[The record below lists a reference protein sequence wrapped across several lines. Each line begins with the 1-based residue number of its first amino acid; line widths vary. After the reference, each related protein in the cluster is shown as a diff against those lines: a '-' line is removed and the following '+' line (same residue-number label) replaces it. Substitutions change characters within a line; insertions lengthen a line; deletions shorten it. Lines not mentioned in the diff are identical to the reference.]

1 MDQQRFENAN
11 RLWSNGQ
18 VKDAARE
25 FHAMAMEANDP
36 DEKAAKQPHWP
47 MSTHPPHSTKRNLGH
62 PPLKPLERRIN
73 GYSEELLHHSQRCTG
88 ARTASHS
95 FQGNATKR
103 NIAAGASGCEAADA
117 LPGYWVRWWR

>member
-47 MSTHPPHSTKRNLGH
+47 MSTHHPHSTKCNR
-62 PPLKPLERRIN
+62 
-73 GYSEELLHHSQRCTG
+73 
-88 ARTASHS
+88 
-95 FQGNATKR
+95 
-103 NIAAGASGCEAADA
+103 
-117 LPGYWVRWWR
+117 V